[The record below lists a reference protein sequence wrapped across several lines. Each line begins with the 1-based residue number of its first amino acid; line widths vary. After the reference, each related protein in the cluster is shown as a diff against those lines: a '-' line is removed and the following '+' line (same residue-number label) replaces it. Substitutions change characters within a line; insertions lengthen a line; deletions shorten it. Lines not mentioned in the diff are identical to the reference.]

1 MADTTST
8 QFQHDPDK
16 PWIFRTYAGH
26 STAEESNK
34 LYRKNLSK
42 GQTGLSI
49 AFDLPTQT
57 AYDSDHVLA
66 RGEVGKVGVPVGH
79 LGDMRAL
86 FDQIKVE
93 EMNTSMTINAPAAWL
108 LSLYVALA
116 DEQGCDRKKLQGT
129 TQNDI
134 IKEYLSRGTYVFPP
148 KPSMRLIGDMVAW
161 CYTETPKWNPL
172 NVCSYHLQEAGATP
186 EQELAFALA
195 TACAVLDT
203 VKAGGQV
210 PDKDFTTVFSRISF
224 FVNAGVRFVTEM
236 CKMRAFVDLWEEI
249 GRERYGVT
257 DTRALMFRY
266 GVQVNSLGLTE
277 QQPENN
283 VYRILI
289 EALAVTLSKRARCRA
304 LQLPAWNEALGLP
317 RPWDQQWSL
326 RLQQILAFE
335 TDLLEFEDLF
345 DGSHVVAAK
354 TEALKDQ
361 AREMLAK
368 LDASGGTIDNIEFM
382 KKELVDSQ
390 RARLKQIEA
399 GRQVVVGV
407 NRYETTEVSPLS
419 GGDGSIMATDHG
431 AESRQIARLRAW
443 RSQRSAEAAA
453 NALGELRAAASS
465 GANIMPPSIAA
476 AKAGVTVGEWGQALR
491 ETFGEYRGP
500 TGVAIVIE
508 TGGDEDIEKVKGE
521 VERVSKKLG
530 RTLTYVVGKPG
541 LDGHSNGSEQIAA
554 RARQAGMNVVYEG
567 IRFTPEEIV
576 QQAIDS
582 QAHVVGLSILSGSHL
597 DLVKETVGILRAK
610 GFDIP
615 VVVGGIIPEADALAL
630 RQMGIRRV
638 YTPKDYKI
646 TEIMGDV
653 VKVVEETLV
662 KTAG

>member
-1 MADTTST
+1 MADTASSS
-8 QFQHDPDK
+8 FQHDPDK

-34 LYRKNLSK
+34 LYRGNLEK

-210 PDKDFTTVFSRISF
+210 PEKDFTTVFSRISF

-257 DTRALMFRY
+257 DIRALMFRY

-277 QQPENN
+277 PQPENN

-326 RLQQILAFE
+326 RLQQILAYE
-335 TDLLEFEDLF
+335 TDLLEYEDLF
-345 DGSHVVAAK
+345 DGSHVVTSK

-361 AREMLAK
+361 ARDMLAK

-382 KKELVDSQ
+382 KKELVESQ
-390 RARLKQIEA
+390 RARLKEIEA
-399 GRQVVVGV
+399 GRQIVVGV
-407 NRYETTEVSPLS
+407 NRYQTTENSPLS

-431 AESRQIARLRAW
+431 AESRQIAKLKAW
-443 RSQRSAEAAA
+443 RSQRNSNAAT
-453 NALGELRAAASS
+453 NALGELRVAAMS

-491 ETFGEYRGP
+491 EVFGEYRGP
-500 TGVAIVIE
+500 TGVSLVIATDGE
-508 TGGDEDIEKVKGE
+508 EELEAVKGE
-521 VERVSKKLG
+521 VERVSKRLG

-554 RARQAGMNVVYEG
+554 RARAAGMNVIYEG

-582 QAHVVGLSILSGSHL
+582 KAHVIGLSILSGSHL
-597 DLVKETVGILRAK
+597 DLVKETIGILRAK
-610 GFDIP
+610 GLDIP
-615 VVVGGIIPEADALAL
+615 VVVGGIIPDADALAL
-630 RQMGIRRV
+630 KQMGIRRV

-646 TEIMGDV
+646 TQIMGDV
-653 VKVVEETLV
+653 VKVVEETLT
-662 KTAG
+662 KAAE